1 MKIAIDQVCLTEVTK
16 QREYTNMHT
25 EEWLMGQ
32 KERKE
37 DEADDI
43 MAVMLRF

>member
-1 MKIAIDQVCLTEVTK
+1 MTEVTK
-16 QREYTNMHT
+16 RREYINMHT
-25 EEWLMGQ
+25 EEWPMGQ

-43 MAVMLRF
+43 MAIMLRF